1 MLRQRVPT
9 AIFLISIVA
18 ALVWLDA
25 TFSPDGAEGLFLL
38 PLLLFVALGTAWDF
52 TGLLIGS
59 GRNVAR
65 KTVMVATAIV
75 SLSAAVPMLWA
86 FSIDGYPPN
95 CPVGRLGWIVLA
107 VVAGTSLVLLAEM
120 ARYGKGP
127 SGAIERS
134 SLGVLVVVYVGVPM
148 ALWVALRTMSAD
160 RWGLIAMAVAI
171 AVTKASDTGAYF
183 TGKAIG
189 RNKLIPRL
197 SPGKTRE
204 GAVGGIVASTLVAW
218 VCLRFFMPDHP
229 TSSAS
234 IAWLANPVVA
244 AGVLGPTLAI
254 AGMIGDLA
262 ESMVKRDCGA
272 KDSGTLLPGMG
283 GVWDVSDSLIAAAAP
298 AFLAF
303 ASGIGHGSA

>member
-9 AIFLISIVA
+9 ALCLISIVA

-25 TFSPDGAEGLFLL
+25 TFSPDGGEGLFLL
-38 PLLLFVALGTAWDF
+38 PLLLFIALGTTWDF

-59 GRNVAR
+59 GRDVAR
-65 KTVMVATAIV
+65 KTVMVATAMV

-86 FSIDGYPPN
+86 FAEQPYPAD
-95 CPVGRLGWIVLA
+95 CPVGRLGWIALT
-107 VVAGTSLVLLAEM
+107 VVGGAFLVLLTEM

-134 SLGVLVVVYVGVPM
+134 SLGVLVMVYVGVPM

-160 RWGLIAMAVAI
+160 RWGLVAMAVAI

-204 GAVGGIVASTLVAW
+204 GAVGGIVASTIVAW
-218 VCLRFFMPDHP
+218 ICLRFVMPNHP
-229 TSSAS
+229 THAAS
-234 IAWLANPVVA
+234 IAMLADPIVA
-244 AGVLGPTLAI
+244 ALVLGPTLAI

-303 ASGIGHGSA
+303 ASGVGHGAG